1 MSIKKTIVIEDK
13 LAAMFDYLPEVKT
26 FKPMF
31 KVGDEKELLLFFR
44 QSERSSN
51 YPLIW
56 LVQPYEEQHI
66 NRKRVNIRNL
76 SLILAVQ
83 TNYDLLNAERMVKT
97 FPILYELL
105 DNILDV
111 FTQSNTLS
119 FNLKYSIVKFPNY
132 DHSETLTGEGSV
144 VDIWDAIKLTLDVE
158 INDNCLKPINI

>member
-1 MSIKKTIVIEDK
+1 MSLKKTIVIEDK
-13 LAAMFDYLPEVKT
+13 LSAMFDYLPYIKT
-26 FKPMF
+26 YKPMF
-31 KVGDEKELLLFFR
+31 KVGDENELLVFFR
-44 QSERSSN
+44 QSERNSS

-56 LVQPYEEQHI
+56 LIQPYEEQHI
-66 NRKRVNIRNL
+66 NRKRVNIKNL

-111 FTQSNTLS
+111 FTISNTLS
-119 FNLKYSIVKFPNY
+119 FDLSYNIVKFPNY
-132 DHSETLTGEGSV
+132 DHSETLTSEGSV